1 MLKFTL
7 LFHRGFIEHVRL
19 FTDPMVSNDS
29 PIAKGKTLDMGK
41 GELRGSRESVMPLER
56 SMA

>member
-1 MLKFTL
+1 MLMSVL
-7 LFHRGFIEHVRL
+7 LFHKAFIEHVRH

-29 PIAKGKTLDMGK
+29 RIAKGKTLDMGR

-56 SMA
+56 NMA